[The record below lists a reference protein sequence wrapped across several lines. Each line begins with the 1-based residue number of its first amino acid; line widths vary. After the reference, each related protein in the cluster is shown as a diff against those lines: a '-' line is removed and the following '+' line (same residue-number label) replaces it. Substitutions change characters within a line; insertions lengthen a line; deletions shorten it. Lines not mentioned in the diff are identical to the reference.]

1 MVIEDCLAIVSCVL
15 LLNKFM
21 AMNSEIKKLPESE
34 VEIKISVPWK
44 EWEKFIDQATSDY
57 SKEIKIEG
65 FRVGKAPRNMVEQK
79 VGKGALL
86 EAAAQKAIQ
95 GTFPKILEENKIE
108 AIGKPRAEILKL
120 AEGNDL
126 EYKIVVA
133 VVPEAKLK
141 PWKSAIEKINKEY
154 AKKKAEVTQ
163 EEIEK
168 ELENIAKSR
177 VQHLKVEREAKDG
190 DNVIIDFQVKRDG
203 VPIENG
209 SSKNHPLIL
218 GRGVFIPGF
227 EEQVVGMKAGE
238 TKDFELTFPKD
249 YHEKSLAGNP
259 AQFSVTVN
267 EVQERKT
274 PDLSDEFARSLGEKF
289 KNLEDLRKSIAEG
302 MQEEKKHEFK
312 EKRRGEFIEALI
324 SKLEVEIPEVLV
336 HEELHKMIGEF
347 EMQLQGMGMTFDQYL
362 MQIKKSIDD
371 IEKEWEPQAEKRV
384 KAALALE
391 ELVKEEKI
399 EIPAEEIEA
408 EMNKTLAQYKKIKD
422 VEKNIDLARLY
433 NYVKGMM
440 QNEKA
445 LTMLEEIK

>member
-1 MVIEDCLAIVSCVL
+1 
-15 LLNKFM
+15 
-21 AMNSEIKKLPESE
+21 
-34 VEIKISVPWK
+34 
-44 EWEKFIDQATSDY
+44 
-57 SKEIKIEG
+57 
-65 FRVGKAPRNMVEQK
+65 
-79 VGKGALL
+79 L

-95 GTFPKILEENKIE
+95 GTFPKVLEENKIE

-126 EYKIVVA
+126 EYKIAVA

-141 PWKSAIEKINKEY
+141 PWKSTIEKINKEY
-154 AKKKAEVTQ
+154 AKKKAEVAK

-177 VQHLKVEREAKDG
+177 VQHVKVEREAKDG
-190 DNVIIDFQVKRDG
+190 DNVIIDFQVKKDG

-227 EEQVVGMKAGE
+227 EENVVGMKAGE
-238 TKDFELTFPKD
+238 TKEFELIFPKE
-249 YHEKSLAGNP
+249 YHEKNLAGNP

-289 KNLEDLRKSIAEG
+289 KNLEDLRKSVVEG
-302 MQEEKKHEFK
+302 MEEEKKHELK

-324 SKLEVEIPEVLV
+324 AKLEVDLPEVLI

-362 MQIKKSIDD
+362 KQISKSIDD
-371 IEKEWEPQAEKRV
+371 LEKEWEPQAEKRV

-391 ELVKEEKI
+391 ELVKEDQAEV
-399 EIPAEEIEA
+399 PAEEIA
-408 EMNKTLAQYKKIKD
+408 REMNKTLAQYKKIKD

-440 QNEKA
+440 QNEKV
-445 LTMLEEIK
+445 LEMLENIK

>member
-1 MVIEDCLAIVSCVL
+1 MAI
-15 LLNKFM
+15 
-21 AMNSEIKKLPESE
+21 NSEIKKLPNSQL
-34 VEIKISVPWK
+34 EIKVSVSWD
-44 EWEKFIDQATSDY
+44 EWEKYIDQAAADY

-65 FRVGKAPRNMVEQK
+65 FRPGKAPKDMVEQK

-86 EAAAQKAIQ
+86 EAAAQKAVQ
-95 GTFPKILEENKIE
+95 GTYPKIITENKID
-108 AIGKPRAEILKL
+108 AIGAPKAEILKL

-126 EYKIVVA
+126 EYKA
-133 VVPEAKLK
+133 VCAVIPEVILK

-154 AKKKAEVTQ
+154 AKKKVEVSK

-177 VQHLKVEREAKDG
+177 VQHVKVDREAKDG
-190 DNVIIDFQVKRDG
+190 DNVILDFGVKRDG

-259 AQFSVTVN
+259 AQFTVTVN
-267 EVQERKT
+267 EVQERKS
-274 PDLSDEFARSLGEKF
+274 PEVSDEFARSLGEKF
-289 KNLEDLRKSIAEG
+289 KNLEDLRKSVAEG
-302 MQEEKKHEFK
+302 MEKEKKHEFK
-312 EKRRGEFIEALI
+312 EKHRVEIIDALI
-324 SKLEVEIPEVLV
+324 EHLQVELPEVLI
-336 HEELHKMIGEF
+336 HEELHKMINEF
-347 EMQLQGMGMTFDQYL
+347 GIQLEGMGTTFDQYL
-362 MQIKKSIDD
+362 KQINKSIDD
-371 IEKEWEPQAEKRV
+371 LEKEWEPQAIKRV
-384 KAALALE
+384 KAALVLE
-391 ELVKEEKI
+391 EVAKEKEIEVKSEEV
-399 EIPAEEIEA
+399 EA

-440 QNEKA
+440 QNEKTLA
-445 LTMLEEIK
+445 LLEEIK